1 MSYYALLKYIV
12 VGDTGVGKSC
22 LLLQFTDRRFKE
34 AHELTIGVEFWAR
47 MIYVEPRVPLKL
59 QIWDTAGQES
69 FHSITRSYYRGAAVA
84 LLVYDVTRRET
95 FENVRRWLVRRKNSN
110 DQCLVVLIANKC
122 DLVHQRAVSE
132 AEGAAF
138 ALENG
143 LIFLEA
149 SAKTTNVDEA
159 FVRPPETVRT
169 SALRAPIA
177 IRRSRMATLG
187 AGSVEVEEKF
197 AVSGDRDAFAA
208 RVKAAGGSAT
218 SSVEFHDEYF
228 DTAALALTSQDTW
241 LRRRDGAWEL
251 KIPHGDRV
259 ASGGETTVFREV
271 EDEAQI
277 VGELAALG
285 VPGETLPF
293 PGLDV
298 FAAFTTFRDTYALPG
313 RVRVDVDEASYGHR
327 VLELEVMTDGSPED
341 AIGLL

>member
-1 MSYYALLKYIV
+1 MLSV
-12 VGDTGVGKSC
+12 
-22 LLLQFTDRRFKE
+22 LLL
-34 AHELTIGVEFWAR
+34 A
-47 MIYVEPRVPLKL
+47 
-59 QIWDTAGQES
+59 
-69 FHSITRSYYRGAAVA
+69 
-84 LLVYDVTRRET
+84 
-95 FENVRRWLVRRKNSN
+95 
-110 DQCLVVLIANKC
+110 
-122 DLVHQRAVSE
+122 
-132 AEGAAF
+132 
-138 ALENG
+138 
-143 LIFLEA
+143 
-149 SAKTTNVDEA
+149 
-159 FVRPPETVRT
+159 VRT

-177 IRRSRMATLG
+177 IRRSRMAALG

-218 SSVEFHDEYF
+218 SSVKFHDEYF

-285 VPGETLPF
+285 VPGEALPF

-298 FAAFTTFRDTYALPG
+298 FAEFTTFRDKYALPG

-341 AIGLL
+341 VAAARAEIDAAAAELGCERLRAGAGGKLETYLRRYCPAHAKAIGLL

>member
-1 MSYYALLKYIV
+1 MISV
-12 VGDTGVGKSC
+12 
-22 LLLQFTDRRFKE
+22 LLL
-34 AHELTIGVEFWAR
+34 A
-47 MIYVEPRVPLKL
+47 
-59 QIWDTAGQES
+59 
-69 FHSITRSYYRGAAVA
+69 
-84 LLVYDVTRRET
+84 
-95 FENVRRWLVRRKNSN
+95 
-110 DQCLVVLIANKC
+110 
-122 DLVHQRAVSE
+122 
-132 AEGAAF
+132 
-138 ALENG
+138 
-143 LIFLEA
+143 
-149 SAKTTNVDEA
+149 
-159 FVRPPETVRT
+159 VRT

-177 IRRSRMATLG
+177 IRRSRMAALGRRSRMATLG

-218 SSVEFHDEYF
+218 SSVRFHDEYF

-298 FAAFTTFRDTYALPG
+298 FAEFTTFRDKYALPG

-341 AIGLL
+341 VAAARAEIDAAAAELGCERLGDGAGGKLETYLRRYCPAHAKAIGLL